1 MSSLFS
7 SRCSSCAAKTGPSYS
22 TCMRNFRRVRTH
34 CVHTLRF
41 GCEVRA
47 ARSVCP
53 VGPVCVLCV
62 SSGSPGVTPGVI
74 QISPRMITI
83 FETGLHVHE
92 HVPEV
97 PRTHTDVGG
106 GSEGCATPSQWS
118 CTYLEAVRIPLGSTK
133 RPLWEVEVE
142 LSLQQSLCK
151 SRWPEAGAN
160 FVPGLQHV
168 KLCRVVL
175 AGERENNTN
184 NTITAMSR
192 RKEGRSLHL
201 GLFAC
206 LLANTRK
213 KEAKIPSQHSTLHH
227 PSSQVSTYKQ
237 QTPICSYGS
246 LT

>member
-1 MSSLFS
+1 M
-7 SRCSSCAAKTGPSYS
+7 
-22 TCMRNFRRVRTH
+22 
-34 CVHTLRF
+34 
-41 GCEVRA
+41 
-47 ARSVCP
+47 
-53 VGPVCVLCV
+53 
-62 SSGSPGVTPGVI
+62 
-74 QISPRMITI
+74 
-83 FETGLHVHE
+83 
-92 HVPEV
+92 
-97 PRTHTDVGG
+97 PRTHTGRTQMSAEVQRVVQHP
-106 GSEGCATPSQWS
+106 PSGLVHIS
-118 CTYLEAVRIPLGSTK
+118 RRYETPLGSTK

-184 NTITAMSR
+184 NTITAISR
-192 RKEGRSLHL
+192 RKEGTSLHL

-237 QTPICSYGS
+237 PSSQVYT
-246 LT
+246 

>member
-83 FETGLHVHE
+83 FETGLHE

-118 CTYLEAVRIPLGSTK
+118 CTYLEAVRNTAWFNQTSAVGGGGGAFAAAEFMQVP
-133 RPLWEVEVE
+133 VA
-142 LSLQQSLCK
+142 LCSK
-151 SRWPEAGAN
+151 TIGITPE
-160 FVPGLQHV
+160 
-168 KLCRVVL
+168 
-175 AGERENNTN
+175 
-184 NTITAMSR
+184 
-192 RKEGRSLHL
+192 
-201 GLFAC
+201 
-206 LLANTRK
+206 
-213 KEAKIPSQHSTLHH
+213 
-227 PSSQVSTYKQ
+227 
-237 QTPICSYGS
+237 
-246 LT
+246 